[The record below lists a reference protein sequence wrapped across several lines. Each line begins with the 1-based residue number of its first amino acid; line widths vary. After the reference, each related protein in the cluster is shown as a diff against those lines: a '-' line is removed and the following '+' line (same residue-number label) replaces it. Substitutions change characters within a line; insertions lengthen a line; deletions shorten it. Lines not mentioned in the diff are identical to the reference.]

1 MKQPNALTIAMIRD
15 PEGSTWQAQIQMEY
29 KHMRSKDVLRLSGG
43 DPMTVLRRVS
53 TAIEKKFSVINGV
66 TVKSE

>member
-29 KHMRSKDVLRLSGG
+29 KHMRSKDVLTLSGG

-53 TAIEKKFSVINGV
+53 TAIEKKLYVINGV